1 MQKPNKLIHETSP
14 YLLQHAYNPI
24 EWYPWCKEAFDEA
37 KTKDKLI
44 FLSIGYASCHWCH
57 VMEKESFNNPE
68 VAERLNHFFVCVK
81 VDREELPD
89 VDSLYMDFAQM
100 MIASG
105 AGWPLNLILTPELK
119 PFYAVTYMPP
129 FNQGGMM
136 GLVEMSN
143 YIHHLWKSAE
153 KEKILA
159 QAEEVFFLFNKIHM
173 DLLQQ
178 GDIPDESIVHKIA
191 TTVLA
196 SADKAYGARA
206 KEPKFPYSYQIE
218 FLLRY
223 DEYYK
228 STEAKEFALL
238 TLDRMGEGGI
248 YDHVEGGFSRYCIDD
263 KWMIPHFEKM
273 LSENGLIIAAFLN
286 GFKFTKKNVYQQ
298 IVTETLHYILDKF
311 VSEEGGLYSSID
323 ADSLGQE
330 GFYYTFLYQDLLKIF
345 DQKELE
351 FVEEYF
357 NVTNEGNFDGRNV
370 LYLTSFIDEFAK
382 KSRQDLADANDLLT
396 QVKHK
401 LKLLRKKNQEPKI
414 DQKIVTSSNALMIV
428 TLLEAGLLFKI
439 ERFVLAAKSALNFIL
454 DHLKDGEILYRCYA
468 EGKRK
473 YEGCLD
479 DYAFL
484 LYTLLRFYHFGKGRA
499 YLEKALE
506 LSSSILKRFSSE
518 FSGFYF
524 SSEPISLDF
533 PRKIEYQDGAEP
545 SANSILIQAFLDLH
559 HITREKVYLDSV
571 EKIIRGGQKIAN
583 NHPLNFVFYG
593 MSLMSYL
600 GKRYVLVIALDS
612 EKTSQQE
619 VIDWLSFLPYYK
631 ICCIWKYLEDR
642 EFHDEKTL
650 IEDQTTFYLCSKN
663 YCYPPFVHFEEIKK
677 IISPL

>member
-143 YIHHLWKSAE
+143 YIYHLWKSAE

-173 DLLQQ
+173 DLLER

-223 DEYYK
+223 DENYK

-273 LSENGLIIAAFLN
+273 LSDNALLAKSYLEAFLLTKKTFYKKVCCEILAFLN
-286 GFKFTKKNVYQQ
+286 AKLLQKNGGFACA
-298 IVTETLHYILDKF
+298 
-311 VSEEGGLYSSID
+311 ID
-323 ADSLGQE
+323 ADTEGQE
-330 GFYYTFLYQDLLKIF
+330 GLYYTWSE
-345 DQKELE
+345 KEIDAALE
-351 FVEEYF
+351 PSQARLFKEFF
-357 NVTNEGNFDGRNV
+357 NVTQEGNFDGRNV
-370 LYLTSFIDEFAK
+370 LFQSVSLEEFAEEKKLSINELELEFHSICKKLLQEREKRKSPFIDKKVILSWNCQVIDVLLSAGLAFQREDFLRIASQTMEFLWENFYK
-382 KSRQDLADANDLLT
+382 EGLLYRRYVDQ
-396 QVKHK
+396 QVKY
-401 LKLLRKKNQEPKI
+401 LGN
-414 DQKIVTSSNALMIV
+414 
-428 TLLEAGLLFKI
+428 
-439 ERFVLAAKSALNFIL
+439 
-454 DHLKDGEILYRCYA
+454 
-468 EGKRK
+468 
-473 YEGCLD
+473 LD
-479 DYAFL
+479 DY
-484 LYTLLRFYHFGKGRA
+484 
-499 YLEKALE
+499 
-506 LSSSILKRFSSE
+506 
-518 FSGFYF
+518 
-524 SSEPISLDF
+524 
-533 PRKIEYQDGAEP
+533 
-545 SANSILIQAFLDLH
+545 
-559 HITREKVYLDSV
+559 
-571 EKIIRGGQKIAN
+571 
-583 NHPLNFVFYG
+583 G
-593 MSLMSYL
+593 MSQNIGAQL
-600 GKRYVLVIALDS
+600 GA
-612 EKTSQQE
+612 
-619 VIDWLSFLPYYK
+619 
-631 ICCIWKYLEDR
+631 
-642 EFHDEKTL
+642 
-650 IEDQTTFYLCSKN
+650 
-663 YCYPPFVHFEEIKK
+663 
-677 IISPL
+677 